1 MVCRASGNDHLFGV
15 VRQPGEIALQ
25 FDLGLL
31 LCKQSPMLGA
41 TSIGGPAGSMPKLL
55 LAIQNDSYY
64 KCSLSFSRTSKYVL
78 GFAVAGVYGW
88 IALRG
93 PLGIQS
99 LLDKRQEIRSLQEQ
113 NTNMAREIERRKDRI
128 RRLSDS
134 PSEQEMEIRKQ
145 LKLLKPGETTFI
157 LQDAQPADTAKP

>member
-1 MVCRASGNDHLFGV
+1 L
-15 VRQPGEIALQ
+15 
-25 FDLGLL
+25 
-31 LCKQSPMLGA
+31 
-41 TSIGGPAGSMPKLL
+41 SISK
-55 LAIQNDSYY
+55 
-64 KCSLSFSRTSKYVL
+64 TSKYVA
-78 GFAVAGVYGW
+78 GAAIVALYGW

-99 LLDKRQEIRSLQEQ
+99 LLDKRQEIRTLQEQ
-113 NTNMAREIERRKDRI
+113 NSSMAREVERRRDRI

-157 LQDAQPADTAKP
+157 LPDTPPAEESKP

>member
-1 MVCRASGNDHLFGV
+1 
-15 VRQPGEIALQ
+15 
-25 FDLGLL
+25 
-31 LCKQSPMLGA
+31 
-41 TSIGGPAGSMPKLL
+41 
-55 LAIQNDSYY
+55 
-64 KCSLSFSRTSKYVL
+64 
-78 GFAVAGVYGW
+78 VAGAAIVALYGW

-99 LLDKRQEIRSLQEQ
+99 LLDKRQEIRTLQEQ
-113 NTNMAREIERRKDRI
+113 NSSMAREVERRRDRI

-157 LQDAQPADTAKP
+157 LPDTPPAEESKP

>member
-1 MVCRASGNDHLFGV
+1 M
-15 VRQPGEIALQ
+15 
-25 FDLGLL
+25 
-31 LCKQSPMLGA
+31 
-41 TSIGGPAGSMPKLL
+41 SIT
-55 LAIQNDSYY
+55 
-64 KCSLSFSRTSKYVL
+64 RTSKYI
-78 GFAVAGVYGW
+78 AGVAVVALYGW

-99 LLDKRQEIRSLQEQ
+99 LLDKRQEIRTLQEQ
-113 NTNMAREIERRKDRI
+113 NANMAHELDRRRDRI

-157 LQDAQPADTAKP
+157 LPTAPSPDDSK